1 MRPEQIDQTLDA
13 RGLLCP
19 MPVIRANKTMQ
30 AMAPESV
37 LEILASDK
45 GSLTDIPA
53 WCASQRHTLLH
64 SDQEAGVYRYYVKR
78 GA

>member
-1 MRPEQIDQTLDA
+1 MRPEQVDQTLDA

-19 MPVIRANKTMQ
+19 MPVIKANKTMQ
-30 AMAPESV
+30 AMAPASV
-37 LEILASDK
+37 LEVLASDK

-53 WCASQRHTLLH
+53 WCASQKHTLLY
-64 SDQEAGVYRYYVKR
+64 SDVQDGVYRYYVQR